1 MILFVLAIVIGLVLL
16 VWSADRFVD
25 GAVGVAQFLG
35 MSTFLIGMVI
45 VGFGTSAPEIVV
57 SILSALNRTPQLA
70 LGNAYGSNIANI
82 ALILGTTAIIAP
94 VVVHKQAMKRDIP
107 VLILMTALTIYL
119 VKDGNVSMLDGI
131 ILLLAFVAVMT
142 FNILK
147 ELHDKRKRKNA
158 MAADVLE
165 NALENALVESPEK
178 VSIVKSLL
186 WLFVGLGVLVGS
198 SRMLVWGAIGMAQ
211 ALGVSDLLIGLTI
224 VAVGTSLP
232 ELASSIA
239 AARKGENDLAVGN
252 VIGSNIFNT
261 LVVVGIAAVITPIQA
276 TDPKV
281 LSRDLPIMSALTLLL
296 FFICFPLIKSKRKK
310 TVGKEDERF
319 GFGRIGG
326 ALFLLLYVGYLV
338 LLGLEANGM
347 I

>member
-1 MILFVLAIVIGLVLL
+1 MILSVVAIVAGLIIL

-45 VGFGTSAPEIVV
+45 VGFGTSAPEMVV
-57 SILSALNRTPQLA
+57 SIFSAMNNSPQLA

-82 ALILGTTAIIAP
+82 ALILGATALIAP
-94 VVVHKQAMKRDIP
+94 VVVKKQAMTRDIP
-107 VLILMTALTIYL
+107 ILLVLTALTVFL
-119 VKDGNVSMLDGI
+119 LKDGNVSFADGAV
-131 ILLLAFVAVMT
+131 LLVVFVAIMT
-142 FNILK
+142 FNILSEWK
-147 ELHDKRKRKNA
+147 AKRKRKSGEG
-158 MAADVLE
+158 DTLDSE
-165 NALENALVESPEK
+165 NEPAEK
-178 VSIVKSLL
+178 VSIGKSILL
-186 WLFVGLGVLVGS
+186 LIIGLGLLIAS
-198 SRMLVWGAIGMAQ
+198 SRMLVWGAINVAQ

-239 AARKGENDLAVGN
+239 AARRGENDLAVGN
-252 VIGSNIFNT
+252 IIGSNIFNT
-261 LVVVGIAAVITPIQA
+261 LVVVGIAAVITPINA
-276 TDPKV
+276 MHPAV

-296 FFICFPLIKSKRKK
+296 LFICIPFKQKNGTR
-310 TVGKEDERF
+310 VG

-326 ALFLLLYVGYLV
+326 ALFLMLYVGYLV
-338 LLGLEANGM
+338 LLGLDANGM

>member
-1 MILFVLAIVIGLVLL
+1 MILFVLAIVIGLALL

-25 GAVGVAQFLG
+25 GAVGVARFFG

-57 SILSALNRTPQLA
+57 SILSAMNGTPQLA

-82 ALILGTTAIIAP
+82 ALILGATALIAP
-94 VVVHKQAMKRDIP
+94 VVVKKQAMKLDIP
-107 VLILMTALTIYL
+107 VLILMTALTIFL
-119 VKDGNVSMLDGI
+119 VKDGSVSFLDGF
-131 ILLLAFVAVMT
+131 ILLFAFVAVMS
-142 FNILK
+142 FNILH
-147 ELHDKRKRKNA
+147 ELKNKRKRKQSEVQSVTDEA
-158 MAADVLE
+158 SS
-165 NALENALVESPEK
+165 ESSES
-178 VSIVKSLL
+178 VSIAKSLL
-186 WLFVGLGVLVGS
+186 WLFVGLGILVGS
-198 SRMLVWGAIGMAQ
+198 SRMLVWGAVGMAQ

-261 LVVVGIAAVITPIQA
+261 LVVVGIAAVIAPIGS
-276 TDPKV
+276 TDPEV

-296 FFICFPLIKSKRKK
+296 FFICFPLKKSRKDDLPK
-310 TVGKEDERF
+310 AGEF

-326 ALFLLLYVGYLV
+326 TLFLILYVAYLV
-338 LLGLEANGM
+338 LLGIQAV
-347 I
+347 